1 MIGGRLSIFHLFNVF
16 LPGEYY
22 DLGHI
27 QSQMVHFKVNLCT
40 NLIFNNTIRNKCN
53 TFFKLNLT
61 E

>member
-53 TFFKLNLT
+53 TFF
-61 E
+61 